1 MAANGNTIF
10 TEMEALGV
18 PTDIPG
24 TFIVTEHHTI
34 IGGSGRF
41 DGATGGFTLVRF
53 INEDLISEGS
63 FDGTIVLH
71 NSK

>member
-41 DGATGGFTLVRF
+41 DGATGGVHPGAF
-53 INEDLISEGS
+53 
-63 FDGTIVLH
+63 H
-71 NSK
+71 